1 MRIAQRGVSG
11 MGIDELHLG
20 VEGGQK
26 GCDIN
31 AGPSKRS
38 LEFWAP
44 QDGFQFREG
53 LKAHD
58 GDEATL

>member
-1 MRIAQRGVSG
+1 MR
-11 MGIDELHLG
+11 IDELYLG

-38 LEFWAP
+38 LEFWPP

-53 LKAHD
+53 LRAHD
-58 GDEATL
+58 GDETTL